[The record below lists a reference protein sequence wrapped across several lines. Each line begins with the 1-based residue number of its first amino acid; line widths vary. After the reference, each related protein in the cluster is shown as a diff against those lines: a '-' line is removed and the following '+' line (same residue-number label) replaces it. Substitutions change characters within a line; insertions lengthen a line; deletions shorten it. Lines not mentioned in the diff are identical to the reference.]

1 MFVPEFLRFNQEK
14 LDETMNLL
22 KNANDEVADVP
33 YRLLIAVD
41 YIYHNAD
48 NDYDDGLSF
57 LDRLNNKLGAFHP
70 EWDIQAMKTEIE
82 HSLNPQSKYLKTV
95 ASMLSNAS
103 DRMYYGF

>member
-22 KNANDEVADVP
+22 KNSDDEVADVP

-70 EWDIQAMKTEIE
+70 EWNIQEMKTEIE
-82 HSLNPQSKYLKTV
+82 HSLDPQGKYLKTI
-95 ASMLSNAS
+95 ASMLAKPE